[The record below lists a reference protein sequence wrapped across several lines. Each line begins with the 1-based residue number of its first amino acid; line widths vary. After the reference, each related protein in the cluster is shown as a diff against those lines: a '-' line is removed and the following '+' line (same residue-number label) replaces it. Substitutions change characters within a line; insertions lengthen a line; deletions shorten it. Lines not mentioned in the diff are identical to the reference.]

1 MATAD
6 AGQRSVLLS
15 AVATSAIRWSALIAV
30 AVVPLLVDLANVD
43 DTYYGLKA
51 RALWLL
57 GGVIAAGWG
66 LRAIRGGARPALPD
80 VRPLAAFAA
89 AAALATLTSLRPL
102 WAILG
107 SPYRHEGLIVLLAYT
122 AIAAASIEVGR
133 EWPGRWLA
141 AMIGGATVVGLY
153 GIAQYFGFEFF
164 VRDPIRRSWTVAF
177 ATTGHPNYYGAYMVL
192 VFPFAL
198 IASLMTRAMPA
209 RVAALLAALVLYTGI
224 LFSYSR
230 AAWAGGILAVA
241 MFAVAIFATAAPLRR
256 SGAVRVRAVTAGVVL
271 LIVTCLFMIP
281 DGPLAARDQASPAR
295 EARTALELSGPRV
308 ADRVYLWR
316 QGLALLARRP
326 LTGYGPDNLVL
337 VFSQQWDETRARF
350 WGSMPRTID
359 RAHNEFL
366 DLGLS
371 IGIVGLLAYGWVVG
385 AALKSAVRALRGPLD
400 LHLRGGAALAG
411 LLGYLLALQFGFSVV
426 GVAPVFWSVLGTAI
440 GLSPR
445 EAVPQ

>member
-6 AGQRSVLLS
+6 AAQRSELLS

-57 GGVIAAGWG
+57 GGVIVAAWG
-66 LRAIRGGARPALPD
+66 VRAIRGGARLTLPD
-80 VRPLAAFAA
+80 VRPLAAFVA
-89 AAALATLTSLRPL
+89 AAALATLTSVRPL
-102 WAILG
+102 WAMLG
-107 SPYRHEGLIVLLAYT
+107 SPYRHEGLVVLLAYG

-133 EWPGRWLA
+133 EWSGRWLA
-141 AMIGGATVVGLY
+141 AVIGGATVAGVY
-153 GIAQYFGFEFF
+153 GIAQYFGFELF
-164 VRDPIRRSWTVAF
+164 VRDPIRRSWTAAF

-198 IASLMTRAMPA
+198 TAWLGTRATLTS
-209 RVAALLAALVLYTGI
+209 VAALLAALVLYAGI

-230 AAWAGGILAVA
+230 AAWAGG
-241 MFAVAIFATAAPLRR
+241 MFAVAILATAVSLRC
-256 SGAVRVRAVTAGVVL
+256 SGALRPRAIIAGAVL
-271 LIVTCLFMIP
+271 LITTFLFLIP
-281 DGPLAARDQASPAR
+281 RGPLAARDQASPAD
-295 EARTALELSGPRV
+295 EARTAFELSGPRV
-308 ADRVYLWR
+308 ADRVYLWHH
-316 QGLALLARRP
+316 GVALLARRP
-326 LTGYGPDNLVL
+326 FLGYGPDNLVL
-337 VFSQQWDETRARF
+337 VFPQQWDETRTRF
-350 WGSMPRTID
+350 WGPVPRTID

-371 IGIVGLLAYGWVVG
+371 VGIVGLLAYSWVVVT
-385 AALKSAVRALRGPLD
+385 ALRSAVRALRGPLD
-400 LHLRGGAALAG
+400 VHLRGGAALAG

-445 EAVPQ
+445 AAVPQ

>member
-30 AVVPLLVDLANVD
+30 AVVPLLVDLASVD

-57 GGVIAAGWG
+57 GGVIVAGWG
-66 LRAIRGGARPALPD
+66 VRAIRGGARLTLPD
-80 VRPLAAFAA
+80 FLPLGAFAA
-89 AAALATLTSLRPL
+89 AAALATLTSVRPS

-107 SPYRHEGLIVLLAYT
+107 SPYRHEGLLVLLAYA

-133 EWPGRWLA
+133 EWSGRWLTA
-141 AMIGGATVVGLY
+141 LIGGATFVGVY
-153 GIAQYFGFEFF
+153 GIAQYFGFELF

-177 ATTGHPNYYGAYMVL
+177 ATTGHPNYYGTYMVL

-198 IASLMTRAMPA
+198 TAWLGTRAT
-209 RVAALLAALVLYTGI
+209 RSSVAALLATLVLYAGI

-230 AAWAGGILAVA
+230 AAWAGG
-241 MFAVAIFATAAPLRR
+241 MFAAGLWAAAVLLRR
-256 SGAVRVRAVTAGVVL
+256 SEAVRFRAVIAGVVL
-271 LIVTCLFMIP
+271 LIITLVFLIP
-281 DGPLAARDQASPAR
+281 NGPLAARDQASPAR
-295 EARTALELSGPRV
+295 EARTALDLSGPRV

-316 QGLALLARRP
+316 HGMTLLARRP
-326 LTGYGPDNLVL
+326 LLGYGPDNLAL
-337 VFSQQWDETRARF
+337 VFPQQWDETRARF
-350 WGSMPRTID
+350 WGPVPRTID

-371 IGIVGLLAYGWVVG
+371 VGVVGLLAYGWVVA
-385 AALKSAVRALRGPLD
+385 AALGSAVRALRGPLD
-400 LHLRGGAALAG
+400 VQLRGGAALAG

-426 GVAPVFWSVLGTAI
+426 GVAPVFWSVLGMAI

-445 EAVPQ
+445 GTGHR